1 MERREA
7 LQFGDLATLIFRIA
21 VDNDEEPRMWVL
33 VRERIG
39 DHYLGI
45 LDNDPYAIEEDDEFW
60 SGIEL
65 PFAARHIID
74 IDPADEA
81 SREMAAEP
89 PRRAWPR
96 D

>member
-1 MERREA
+1 
-7 LQFGDLATLIFRIA
+7 
-21 VDNDEEPRMWVL
+21 MWVL

-45 LDNDPYAIEEDDEFW
+45 LDSDPYAIEEDDEFW

-65 PFAARHIID
+65 PFAARHVID

-89 PRRAWPR
+89 PSRAWPR